1 MSDLRE
7 SDAEFPG
14 CASVVDVPRRV
25 GGNRSGDQEAFQERN
40 QCEQGIVG
48 GGVSKGFWVWV

>member
-25 GGNRSGDQEAFQERN
+25 GGNRDLGTRKPSRKGTN
-40 QCEQGIVG
+40 
-48 GGVSKGFWVWV
+48 VSKGLWEGV